1 MKQLGRKKKVAR
13 LTLTLA
19 AVCLL
24 GPYLLC
30 KLDFYGT
37 SHAATAS
44 ASQGSNPVAAISST
58 SPANFSSSAPVNNS
72 NGAVSNNTSFAGPYS
87 YADAVELAAP
97 SVVSINTT
105 TEVPIEMN
113 PMMQDPFFRY
123 FFGEQFGMDNVPPG
137 METTPGTKGD
147 IPKAV
152 RKGLGSGV
160 IVSDKGY
167 VLTNNH
173 VVRDSTTVEVKLAD
187 GRTAKAKVIGSDSDS
202 DLAVLKIELDK
213 LPVIS
218 IGSSQKLR
226 VGDVVLAIGNA
237 FGFDNTVTQ
246 GIVSATE
253 RSAKEL
259 GNLESLI
266 QTDAAINFGN
276 SGGALIDAR
285 GRLIG
290 INTAMY
296 SRTGG
301 YQGIGFAIPIDPAIE
316 IMKKLIEGGHI
327 TRGYIGIS
335 MQGLNQELRET
346 ANYKEGDGIFV
357 RAIVRGGPA
366 QKAGLL
372 PGDVIT
378 KINNTSI
385 KDERQAFKLVAS
397 LTPGK
402 SYPVE
407 VFRKGEFVT
416 FAIVLEERKQPQEQ
430 TQEAVGKKSIPEK
443 NK

>member
-1 MKQLGRKKKVAR
+1 MKQLGHKKKVIK
-13 LTLTLA
+13 LVLA
-19 AVCLL
+19 LAIVSLL

-30 KLDFYGT
+30 KLNFYGT
-37 SHAATAS
+37 SHAAMTATSSSPPTQIASESNTTANSTAS
-44 ASQGSNPVAAISST
+44 VAA
-58 SPANFSSSAPVNNS
+58 PF
-72 NGAVSNNTSFAGPYS
+72 S

-97 SVVSINTT
+97 SVVSVNTT
-105 TEVPIEMN
+105 TEVPLEMN

-123 FFGEQFGMDNVPPG
+123 FFGEPFGMENGSPG
-137 METTPGTKGD
+137 MESAPSAKGD
-147 IPKAV
+147 IPKAIQ
-152 RKGLGSGV
+152 KGLGSGV

-167 VLTNNH
+167 ILTNNH
-173 VVRDSTTVEVKLAD
+173 VVRDSTTVQVKLAD
-187 GRTAKAKVIGSDSDS
+187 GRTSEAKVIGSDPES
-202 DLAVLKIELDK
+202 DLAVLKINLDK
-213 LPVIS
+213 LPVIP

-253 RSAKEL
+253 RSGMQI
-259 GNLESLI
+259 GNFENMI

-296 SRTGG
+296 SRTGS
-301 YQGIGFAIPIDPAIE
+301 YQGIGFAIPIDQAMTV
-316 IMKKLIEGGHI
+316 MKQLIEGGHI
-327 TRGYIGIS
+327 SRGYLGIS
-335 MQGLNQELRET
+335 MQPLTKEIREIV
-346 ANYKEGDGIFV
+346 NYKEGDGIFV
-357 RAIVRGGPA
+357 RATVRGGPA

-385 KDERQAFKLVAS
+385 KDENQALKLVAG

-407 VFRKGEFVT
+407 VFRKGEVMNYVVVT
-416 FAIVLEERKQPQEQ
+416 AERSQAQKQANEKS
-430 TQEAVGKKSIPEK
+430 EGKEKSEKNKSEKNPEK

>member
-1 MKQLGRKKKVAR
+1 MQQSAKKKKATKLIIITALVA
-13 LTLTLA
+13 
-19 AVCLL
+19 VL
-24 GPYLLC
+24 GPYLLY
-30 KLDFYGT
+30 KLNFYG
-37 SHAATAS
+37 SSQAAPAAPS
-44 ASQGSNPVAAISST
+44 ASQSTNQTTSNSSPLST
-58 SPANFSSSAPVNNS
+58 NTLKTTNSSSSAEP
-72 NGAVSNNTSFAGPYS
+72 FS

-105 TEVPIEMN
+105 TEIPLELN
-113 PMMQDPFFRY
+113 PMMQDPFFRH
-123 FFGEQFGMDNVPPG
+123 FFGESFGVENDPSGIESAPQAD
-137 METTPGTKGD
+137 TKGN
-147 IPKAV
+147 IPKAIQ
-152 RKGLGSGV
+152 KGLGSGV

-173 VVRDSTTVEVKLAD
+173 VVRGSTTVLVKLAD
-187 GRTAKAKVIGSDSDS
+187 GRTSEAKVIGGDPDS
-202 DLAVLKIELDK
+202 DLAVLKINLDK
-213 LPVIS
+213 LPVIP

-253 RSAKEL
+253 RSGL
-259 GNLESLI
+259 QIGNLENLI

-276 SGGALIDAR
+276 SGGALIDAK

-301 YQGIGFAIPIDPAIE
+301 YQGIGFAIPIDQAME
-316 IMKKLIEGGHI
+316 VMKQLIEGGHI
-327 TRGYIGIS
+327 QRGYLGIS
-335 MQGLNQELRET
+335 MQGLTKEIREIV
-346 ANYKEGDGIFV
+346 NFKEGDGIFV

-378 KINNTSI
+378 KINNTPV
-385 KDERQAFKLVAS
+385 KDERQALKLVAA

-402 SYPVE
+402 SYPIE

-416 FAIVLEERKQPQEQ
+416 YAVVTAERSQAQKQD
-430 TQEAVGKKSIPEK
+430 SEK
-443 NK
+443 NEGKNKSEKK